1 MTARRLTVVLVAL
14 GVLLAGCGIPANG
27 SPHAVPRADVP
38 FKLLDPSPPS
48 STTNVPPAV
57 AVSETIFLVGPDQHV
72 VPVTR
77 DVALPASLTT
87 ILGALLDG
95 PTQAESAAGLQSFL
109 SASSSQVSVSVSAGV
124 ATVDFRANPFQL
136 VLDQT
141 LAVAQVVYTATAQAG
156 VSSVLIEIKGQ
167 PVEVPTAAGVQVGRP
182 VTRLDY
188 LAQAPVQPAAAPPS
202 ASTTTT
208 TTTPPG

>member
-1 MTARRLTVVLVAL
+1 MTARRVAAVAVAL
-14 GVLLAGCGIPANG
+14 GALLAGCGIPTDG
-27 SPHAVPRADVP
+27 SPHAIPRSDVP
-38 FKLLDPSPPS
+38 FGLLDPSTP
-48 STTNVPPAV
+48 TTTTTLPPAV
-57 AVSETIFLVGPDQHV
+57 AVSETIYLVGPDQHV
-72 VPVTR
+72 VPVAR
-77 DVALPASLTT
+77 DVALPASLTS

-95 PTQAESAAGLQSFL
+95 PTRAESAAGLQSFL
-109 SASSSQVSVSVSAGV
+109 SGSSSSVSASVSPGGV

-156 VSSVLIEIKGQ
+156 VTAVLFEIKGQ

-188 LAQAPVQPAAAPPS
+188 LAQAPGLPGTTPAP
-202 ASTTTT
+202 STTTT
-208 TTTPPG
+208 APAG

>member
-1 MTARRLTVVLVAL
+1 VTVRRAAGALVAL
-14 GVLLAGCGIPANG
+14 GVLVAGCGIPAD
-27 SPHAVPRADVP
+27 SSAHTVPRADVP
-38 FKLLDPSPPS
+38 FRLLDPSPPS

-57 AVSETIFLVGPDQHV
+57 AVPETIFLVGPDQHV

-77 DVALPASLTT
+77 DIALPASLTA

-109 SASSSQVSVSVSAGV
+109 SASSSQVTVSVSTGV

-156 VSSVLIEIKGQ
+156 VTSVLIDIKGQ

-188 LAQAPVQPAAAPPS
+188 LAEAPIPPGVP
-202 ASTTTT
+202 TTTT
-208 TTTPPG
+208 TTAPPG